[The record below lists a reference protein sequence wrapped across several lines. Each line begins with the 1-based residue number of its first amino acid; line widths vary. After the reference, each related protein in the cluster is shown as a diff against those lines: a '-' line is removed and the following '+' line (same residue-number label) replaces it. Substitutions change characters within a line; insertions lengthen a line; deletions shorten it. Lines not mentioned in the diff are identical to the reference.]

1 MAPPLLWVLW
11 ALLPGPPL
19 PPPRHPPPGA
29 PGLRA
34 RYRHL
39 QSRLRQNQTWG
50 APNPEPLVRVLTPQY
65 TERKGKGR
73 ARSRQPPAALLH
85 HRSPLQLGS
94 GASKPGPGWG
104 RGRGR
109 GQRYRAQHRRARC
122 LPGHGGRGRCQA
134 TARLQP
140 DGLLHLLVRGAPPA
154 SRLHRA
160 LLRAPATARSS
171 RDVTRP
177 LRRQLHLR
185 GPRAAVLRLRAPHN
199 RTLQGRPRLELHWR
213 APAGRGRRGAQA
225 QDGCP
230 LGAGRCCRLL
240 SLRATLEELGW
251 ADWVLAPRELDV
263 RMCAGACPSRFRS
276 ANTHA
281 QMQARLHGRNPDA
294 APAPC
299 CVPAA
304 YEPVVLMHKDSA
316 GRVALTPF
324 DDLVASDCHCA

>member
-50 APNPEPLVRVLTPQY
+50 APNPEPLVRVLTPQ
-65 TERKGKGR
+65 
-73 ARSRQPPAALLH
+73 S
-85 HRSPLQLGS
+85 
-94 GASKPGPGWG
+94 
-104 RGRGR
+104 
-109 GQRYRAQHRRARC
+109 
-122 LPGHGGRGRCQA
+122 
-134 TARLQP
+134 RLQP

>member
-1 MAPPLLWVLW
+1 MQV
-11 ALLPGPPL
+11 
-19 PPPRHPPPGA
+19 RGA
-29 PGLRA
+29 
-34 RYRHL
+34 
-39 QSRLRQNQTWG
+39 G
-50 APNPEPLVRVLTPQY
+50 A
-65 TERKGKGR
+65 GR
-73 ARSRQPPAALLH
+73 ARPELVPAD
-85 HRSPLQLGS
+85 RPSPLP
-94 GASKPGPGWG
+94 A
-104 RGRGR
+104 
-109 GQRYRAQHRRARC
+109 
-122 LPGHGGRGRCQA
+122 
-134 TARLQP
+134 ARLQP

-160 LLRAPATARSS
+160 LLRAPATARSP

-185 GPRAAVLRLRAPHN
+185 GPRAAVL
-199 RTLQGRPRLELHWR
+199 
-213 APAGRGRRGAQA
+213 
-225 QDGCP
+225 

-281 QMQARLHGRNPDA
+281 QMQARLHRRNPDA